1 MKNEELGMSN
11 GKKMRSLYSLIPLE
25 DFKAVL
31 NVDDRDDK
39 LSCYC
44 LTTATYSIE
53 EFCHRRLTEKKYFED
68 LAFWGD
74 RALPLS
80 HYPVRK
86 ILAVY
91 RMGNREWGAGNWEM
105 LDPELYRLVPECRAE
120 LDIPCCLIL
129 AKGVRLLQ
137 GEFSLRV
144 VYRAGFSCGKAPVD
158 LASACLE
165 LAAWNMARYKGRK
178 IGITGNGRGQGE
190 RLEIAMP
197 ENVRGL
203 LEPYRLKLL

>member
-1 MKNEELGMSN
+1 MSKEQLAMSN
-11 GKKMRSLYSLIPLE
+11 GKKMRGLYSLIPLE

-31 NVDDRDDK
+31 GVDARDDK

-68 LAFWGD
+68 LAFYGD
-74 RALPLS
+74 RMIPLS
-80 HYPVRK
+80 HYPVK
-86 ILAVY
+86 KVFAVY
-91 RMGNREWGAGNWEM
+91 LMGNREWGAGSGET
-105 LDPELYRLVPECRAE
+105 LDPEFYHVVPEAWE
-120 LDIPCCLIL
+120 GIDTPCALVL
-129 AKGVRLLQ
+129 AAGVRPLR

-144 VYRAGFSCGKAPVD
+144 VYRAGYSCGKVPCD

-178 IGITGNGRGQGE
+178 IGVTGNGRGQGE

-197 ENVRGL
+197 ENVRFL
-203 LEPYRLKLL
+203 LEAYRLKLI